1 MIAAAA
7 ASVQW
12 LLDAGDTQD
21 RLITSNDDRV
31 EIARAK
37 TRFFFMYI
45 RSNRHDDGP
54 DADWASALFN
64 SRSHDMP
71 IEFPLFTESF
81 FVLKCIT
88 LPNFFF
94 QQLPLLHLIVL
105 YFWYLYVGGC
115 GKLYA
120 LKPVIKKLLKLILT
134 HKRHF
139 LTPMILAMVT
149 TRSVAAVVHID
160 SFSKK

>member
-81 FVLKCIT
+81 FVLKCIHCQT
-88 LPNFFF
+88 FFF
-94 QQLPLLHLIVL
+94 SNCPYYIWLFSIFDICMWVAVGNSMRWSLWSKSYWNWSWHTKDIFSHLW
-105 YFWYLYVGGC
+105 FWQWW
-115 GKLYA
+115 
-120 LKPVIKKLLKLILT
+120 
-134 HKRHF
+134 R
-139 LTPMILAMVT
+139 
-149 TRSVAAVVHID
+149 RD
-160 SFSKK
+160 Q